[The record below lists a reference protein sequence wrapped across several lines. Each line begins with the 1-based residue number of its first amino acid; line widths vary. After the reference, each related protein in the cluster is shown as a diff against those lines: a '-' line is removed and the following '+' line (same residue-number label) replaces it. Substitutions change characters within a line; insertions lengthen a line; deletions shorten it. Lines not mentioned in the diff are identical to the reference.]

1 MTKEN
6 IIEKIQKL
14 LALADESRG
23 GTEAERELATKR
35 AHELML
41 KHNIDSFSVSDQSAP
56 GAVGDDE
63 MVFKGALNLW
73 KGPLYS
79 SVGAACFVDTVYWK
93 LGKHETKWLLIGRS
107 DNLAF
112 VRTLCEH
119 LIPWL
124 EDECRTAVREAKE
137 DYESAG
143 HKLNPRAFKRSFMQA
158 ATSQIYLRLVAQ
170 RSASGV
176 GSELV
181 VHEGAANKEFLEK
194 RVGPVRKSRN
204 RGSRNA
210 AGHQAGRE
218 AGDRADLSPGRKLH
232 A

>member
-56 GAVGDDE
+56 GGVNDE
-63 MVFKGALNLW
+63 ELFVKGAMNLW
-73 KGPLYS
+73 KGPLYAAVG
-79 SVGAACFVDTVYWK
+79 SVCFVDTVYWK
-93 LGKHETKWLLIGRS
+93 LGKHETKWMLVGRA
-107 DNLAF
+107 DNVSF

-124 EDECRTAVREAKE
+124 EQECKDAVRIARDEH
-137 DYESAG
+137 ESNG
-143 HKLNPRAFKRSFMQA
+143 MKLNPRAFKRSFMES
-158 ATSQIYLRLVAQ
+158 ATYRIRSRLHAQ
-170 RSASGV
+170 RAAKGV
-176 GSELV
+176 GEELV
-181 VHEGAANKEFLEK
+181 VHEGAANQDYIAIK
-194 RVGPVRKSRN
+194 VGKPRKSRR
-204 RGSRNA
+204 RGSQNL
-210 AGHQAGRE
+210 AGHTAGRE
-218 AGDRADLSPGRKLH
+218 AGNRADLSPGRKLH